1 MPGRGFGLNVEYLPK
16 APPLRF
22 MGLPLRKRLRFDSF
36 RHQTML
42 DGHCRMRVRLEWDG
56 KHHEEEHEGLETPQG
71 RLRAA
76 AEGTLGAALA
86 AAGDWLRAELLG
98 VKAVRA
104 FDGWVVVARLRA
116 DMEGRTLRL
125 LGAASCETEEDLG
138 ETAALA
144 VLDALN
150 RVMEKGL
157 A

>member
-1 MPGRGFGLNVEYLPK
+1 M
-16 APPLRF
+16 
-22 MGLPLRKRLRFDSF
+22 
-36 RHQTML
+36 
-42 DGHCRMRVRLEWDG
+42 RLEWDG
-56 KHHEEEHEGLETPQG
+56 EHHEQEHEGLETHQG

-76 AEGTLGAALA
+76 ASGTLGAALL

-104 FDGWVVVARLRA
+104 FDGWVVVTRLSA
-116 DMEGRTLRL
+116 VVDGRTLRL
-125 LGAASCETEEDLG
+125 LGAASCETEAELG
-138 ETAALA
+138 QTAALA

>member
-1 MPGRGFGLNVEYLPK
+1 
-16 APPLRF
+16 
-22 MGLPLRKRLRFDSF
+22 MGATLRKRLRFDSF
-36 RHQTML
+36 RHQTLL

-56 KHHEEEHEGLETPQG
+56 QHHEQEREGLETHQG

-76 AEGTLGAALA
+76 AAGTLGAASA

-104 FDGWVVVARLRA
+104 FDGWVVVTRLSA
-116 DMEGRTLRL
+116 VVEGRALRL
-125 LGAASCETEEDLG
+125 LGAASCETEAELG
-138 ETAALA
+138 QTAALA